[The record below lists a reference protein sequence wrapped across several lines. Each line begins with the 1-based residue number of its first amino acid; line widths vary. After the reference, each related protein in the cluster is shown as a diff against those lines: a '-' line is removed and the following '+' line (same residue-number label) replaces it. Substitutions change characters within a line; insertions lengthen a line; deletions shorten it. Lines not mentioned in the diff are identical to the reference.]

1 MSNIGRDEEVRLA
14 PFRDSRDLSPVERRR
29 TIEQFEQAFAQQ
41 PGVAENSDKL
51 ISDSTF
57 HHQCAGVYCR
67 EFRLA
72 KGHAVTGRVHK
83 YPCIN
88 ILFKGDI
95 TCAMG
100 EWPEPR
106 RLVAPYM
113 FISGAGEKKALYAHE
128 DSVFLTFHATEDTDY
143 DEMWDKFTFPSVIA
157 FQRYER
163 ELLEHKE
170 EEL

>member
-1 MSNIGRDEEVRLA
+1 MDNDLKIQPFADNTALA
-14 PFRDSRDLSPVERRR
+14 AVHRRR
-29 TIEQFEQAFAQQ
+29 KIEEFEQAFAQQ
-41 PGVAENSDKL
+41 PGVAENSSKL
-51 ISDSTF
+51 IQDSTF

-72 KGHAVTGRVHK
+72 KGHAVTGRVHR

-88 ILFKGDI
+88 ILFKGDV
-95 TCAMG
+95 TCSMG

-128 DSVFLTFHATEDTDY
+128 DSVFLTFHATEDTNY
-143 DEMWDKFTFPSVIA
+143 EEMWDKFTFPSVIA
-157 FQRYER
+157 FERYKR
-163 ELLEHKE
+163 ELLEHQE
-170 EEL
+170 EKI